1 MPSVL
6 AAEFAA
12 IDEACLDALAW
23 IEECF
28 GAPARRRDAARP
40 ARRRARRGSGAPLT
54 ADRPFW
60 NEPGGLRL
68 SAVWYDPGEDVF
80 VVTFERGAM
89 YRVPRSKL
97 PGAGTVLAC
106 ALDDL

>member
-1 MPSVL
+1 MQSVL

-12 IDEACLDALAW
+12 IDEACLDALAR

-28 GAPARRRDAARP
+28 GAPARS
-40 ARRRARRGSGAPLT
+40 RARRGSDATLT

-60 NEPGGLRL
+60 NERGGLRL
-68 SAVWYDPGEDVF
+68 SDVWYDPGEDVF
-80 VVTFERGAM
+80 VVTFERGAT
-89 YRVPRSKL
+89 YRVPRSRL

-106 ALDDL
+106 ALDALR